1 MNLLYLRGA
10 RSHVIR
16 KEKKLKELSVDA
28 AAQKIFTPDEIFCTE
43 CIDDV
48 GYKISEHNF
57 RIHRNLQCLILHKK
71 RMKSLVRPHRNSEMH
86 MGVRDIR
93 SGRYVE
99 STQWSRGYIS

>member
-1 MNLLYLRGA
+1 MNLLHPRGA

-16 KEKKLKELSVDA
+16 KEKKIEGVLSVDA

-71 RMKSLVRPHRNSEMH
+71 
-86 MGVRDIR
+86 G
-93 SGRYVE
+93 
-99 STQWSRGYIS
+99 